1 MVKFQYHLIIYFKN
15 ASGPLHITA
24 RNLSLCVDALRDYV
38 DYKLNPIE
46 QIHIYRTME
55 NEDGKKS

>member
-1 MVKFQYHLIIYFKN
+1 MAKFMYHLIIHFKN

-46 QIHIYRTME
+46 QVHIYRTME
-55 NEDGKKS
+55 TDNGTES